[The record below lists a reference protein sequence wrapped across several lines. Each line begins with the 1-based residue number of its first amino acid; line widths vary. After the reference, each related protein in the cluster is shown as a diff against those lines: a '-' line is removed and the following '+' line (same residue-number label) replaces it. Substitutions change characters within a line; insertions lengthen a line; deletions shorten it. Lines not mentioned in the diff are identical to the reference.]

1 MQIKNFYKLRGEKYT
16 AYLGE
21 EIKKLGFGLM
31 RLPKLDDDT
40 IDVEQTK
47 NTAWI
52 NCKTRDEALAQF
64 KTSLERTKAGYFDF
78 YLPPHLE
85 NTEQNISM
93 STVYGT
99 GSVSRKRPD

>member
-1 MQIKNFYKLRGEKYT
+1 M

-52 NCKTRDEALAQF
+52 NCKTREDATAQF
-64 KTSLERTKAGYFDF
+64 ETSLKQTGAGYFDF
-78 YLPPHLE
+78 YLLHNLGE
-85 NTEQNISM
+85 MRTQYLISGAE
-93 STVYGT
+93 SR
-99 GSVSRKRPD
+99 RKRSRV